1 MAVAFDMP
9 VSYWLHVAV
18 AGCFWFV
25 LGAVGIAILD
35 YVSALGEPR
44 KAAGR
49 AGFWQSVVI
58 GLTDGRPAVSDLV
71 EIADFAFEGE
81 MTARTR

>member
-1 MAVAFDMP
+1 MAVAFDIP

-35 YVSALGEPR
+35 YLSALGEPR

-58 GLTDGRPAVSDLV
+58 GLTGR
-71 EIADFAFEGE
+71 
-81 MTARTR
+81 